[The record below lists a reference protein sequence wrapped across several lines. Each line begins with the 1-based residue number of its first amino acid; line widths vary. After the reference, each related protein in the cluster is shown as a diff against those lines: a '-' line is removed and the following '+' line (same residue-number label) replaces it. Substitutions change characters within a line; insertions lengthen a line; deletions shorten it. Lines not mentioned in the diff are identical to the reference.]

1 MEEKDEKIIEIE
13 DLLSKLIVDKTEEDY
28 LNIVKGNEY
37 LSKYD
42 ELMNECETE
51 KVDITLLDN
60 VLNYLK
66 GLK

>member
-13 DLLSKLIVDKTEEDY
+13 DCLSKLIVDKTEEDY

-51 KVDITLLDN
+51 KVDIALLDN

>member
-13 DLLSKLIVDKTEEDY
+13 DRLSKLIVDKTEEDY

-66 GLK
+66 SLK

>member
-13 DLLSKLIVDKTEEDY
+13 DRLSKLIVDKTEEDY

>member
-13 DLLSKLIVDKTEEDY
+13 DRLSKLIVDKTEEDY

-37 LSKYD
+37 LRKYD

-66 GLK
+66 SLK